1 MAVTRLS
8 RYILRETLGTWL
20 AVTAVLVVILLTNQ
34 VAGVL
39 ERAAEGGFPRSML
52 LELIGFGLL
61 QNIGVLLPVGLLLG
75 IMLAFGR
82 LYHDSEMTAAIACGV
97 EPRRIFAPVFGLAV
111 VLALLVGWV
120 SLVAAPNAAA
130 RVQTLRSTALQA
142 GEFAPIA
149 PGSFRSFG
157 GGSAVL
163 YAQSANAEGELQR
176 VFVKR
181 SRGERIEIAVA
192 ERARHDISA
201 DGSLHTLTLFDG
213 ERYEGTPGQ
222 AEFRRVR
229 FAENVIPIK
238 VPPLRIGGL
247 EIESVSTR
255 ALIAS
260 ADAPSLAEFHW
271 RIALP
276 LMVLVLALLAVPL
289 SRLRPRQGRYSRIWL
304 AIVLYFI
311 YISLTSA
318 ARVWLEKSLLPS
330 WLGLWWVHLL
340 VIAAAAAVIAFP
352 DWRARRRYRRHAE
365 ASRSGG
371 LA

>member
-1 MAVTRLS
+1 MTRLS

-20 AVTAVLVVILLTNQ
+20 AVTTVLVVILLTNQ

-75 IMLAFGR
+75 VMLAFGR
-82 LYHDSEMTAAIACGV
+82 LYHDSEMTAAISCGV

-111 VLALLVGWV
+111 GLALLVGWV
-120 SLVAAPNAAA
+120 SLVAAPDAAA

-142 GEFAPIA
+142 GEFAPIS

-163 YAQSANAEGELQR
+163 YAQSVNPEGELQR

-201 DGSLHTLTLFDG
+201 DGTLHTLTLFDG
-213 ERYEGTPGQ
+213 ERYEGIPGQ

-229 FAENVIPIK
+229 FAENVIPVR
-238 VPPLRIGGL
+238 VPPLRISGL
-247 EIESVSTR
+247 EIESV
-255 ALIAS
+255 AS
-260 ADAPSLAEFHW
+260 RELWVAADAASLAELHW

-276 LMVLVLALLAVPL
+276 LMVLVLAVLAVPL

-318 ARVWLEKSLLPS
+318 ARVWLEKSLLPT
-330 WLGLWWVHLL
+330 WMGLWWVHLL
-340 VIAAAAAVIAFP
+340 VIAAAALVIAWP
-352 DWRARRRYRRHAE
+352 DWRARRRYRLRQIRQTETSA
-365 ASRSGG
+365 
-371 LA
+371 